1 MYRATK
7 FLKNRETGICT
18 KNDQKE
24 YSVSLYAAVE
34 NCWYPW
40 YSEPEIQD
48 CPVFWP
54 RDLGYFERNRWIRW
68 IVGMVFGDD
77 EVAKIPENKNGPGQP
92 PWYIRFAGDGLPGNP
107 VKSTRFFGIN
117 CSVYESNV
125 TLFKSRGNTKRGK
138 IDICGISIAKSW
150 CRCK

>member
-7 FLKNRETGICT
+7 FLKNRETAYVQRTIKRNIRFRCTRPWKIVDIRGI
-18 KNDQKE
+18 
-24 YSVSLYAAVE
+24 
-34 NCWYPW
+34 
-40 YSEPEIQD
+40 
-48 CPVFWP
+48 
-54 RDLGYFERNRWIRW
+54 RNRKSRIAPS
-68 IVGMVFGDD
+68 FGRERSRVLWTKSLNSLDRG
-77 EVAKIPENKNGPGQP
+77 NGFWRRRSGKNSGKQERPGQP

-107 VKSTRFFGIN
+107 VKSTRFSGIN
-117 CSVYESNV
+117 CSVYESNE